1 MLCSKTG
8 GVFRDCVWFD
18 PEMAVFCAMCC
29 YEYLIP
35 LTRPY
40 SPTGFRPSR
49 VRLPQSMHCQRCRC
63 SLSRFMRICSRLCL
77 AAHLAEQ
84 NRSRCGGMGRQSRGH
99 NDAEALLSVMSNNPS
114 DSARSKH
121 LMRKFRARTY
131 TVAMDAWLKSVPSIE
146 QWISSGQKCRLS
158 GLDRGAQKPPF

>member
-1 MLCSKTG
+1 MFCSKTG
-8 GVFRDCVWFD
+8 EAFRDFVWFD

-29 YEYLIP
+29 YDYLIS

-63 SLSRFMRICSRLCL
+63 SLSRLLRICALL
-77 AAHLAEQ
+77 NLVAHSAEQ
-84 NRSRCGGMGRQSRGH
+84 NLFRPEGIDRPSTGH
-99 NDAEALLSVMSNNPS
+99 NEAEALLSVMSNNPS

-121 LMRKFRARTY
+121 LMRKFRARIY
-131 TVAMDAWLKSVPSIE
+131 TVTMTAWLKSVPSIE
-146 QWISSGQKCRLS
+146 QWINSGQNA
-158 GLDRGAQKPPF
+158 D